1 MPSSSSARPQHTGAL
16 PGCRTL
22 LEAADI
28 HPQQS
33 LTLSTQPKPGI
44 CTAFEGP
51 QKVLGSKERG
61 RQSEAAGAPRSISPM
76 GLAAPLWDILP
87 CCPSP
92 TAPQPPITPHS
103 PILSPSSPWPARPHV
118 SSTAPG
124 SSPSCLAPAAPT
136 VTRPGEETAPEPAC
150 PSEWVGYCNVCYYL
164 SGQQE
169 QGNWI
174 WSQEQCSRHGA
185 SLVVVN
191 KDRELKF
198 LRQFKDNGD
207 SWLGLRR
214 RGEHLLWVDGSSF
227 NLTFPVQ
234 GSAECICLNGVDM
247 ATSSCWQS
255 PPYICSKPLAVGAAP
270 EKGDRERTFSVLGTG
285 GSSH

>member
-1 MPSSSSARPQHTGAL
+1 MGKGDYKNTHPDEKEELNPPRDEENLHKCAAPMPS
-16 PGCRTL
+16 
-22 LEAADI
+22 DV
-28 HPQQS
+28 
-33 LTLSTQPKPGI
+33 LST
-44 CTAFEGP
+44 
-51 QKVLGSKERG
+51 
-61 RQSEAAGAPRSISPM
+61 
-76 GLAAPLWDILP
+76 
-87 CCPSP
+87 
-92 TAPQPPITPHS
+92 
-103 PILSPSSPWPARPHV
+103 
-118 SSTAPG
+118 PG
-124 SSPSCLAPAAPT
+124 SVNTTVQDEQNGLTSQYEDPDQPQDSQDTAVTCSVEMPTDAAPT
-136 VTRPGEETAPEPAC
+136 GRNRSQRCLGRVCTTKRQRNMLIILNLMLISIIVVLIVTRPGEETAPEPAC

-169 QGNWI
+169 QGNWS

-191 KDRELKF
+191 KDQELQF

-214 RGEHLLWVDGSSF
+214 RGELLLWVDGSSF

-234 GSAECICLNGVDM
+234 GSAGCVYLNGEDM

-255 PPYICSKPLAVGAAP
+255 RPYICSKPQAVGAAP
-270 EKGDRERTFSVLGTG
+270 ENGCGERTFPVLGTG